1 MVCELYLNKAV
12 FKTSFYLFVR
22 HIFKINPTRKELV
35 GGGVGFL
42 KPVNISRIVFVFSSF
57 ESWL

>member
-1 MVCELYLNKAV
+1 MNCISIKLLKARV
-12 FKTSFYLFVR
+12 YLFVR
-22 HIFKINPTRKELV
+22 HVFQINVTRKELV
-35 GGGVGFL
+35 GGRMGFL